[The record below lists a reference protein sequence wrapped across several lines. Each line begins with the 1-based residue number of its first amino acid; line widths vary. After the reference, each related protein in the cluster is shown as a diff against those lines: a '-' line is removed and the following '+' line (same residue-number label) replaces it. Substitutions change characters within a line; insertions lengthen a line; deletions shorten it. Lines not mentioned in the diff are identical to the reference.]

1 MSLVKRKIDEIIK
14 RETKKKEKNTLLE
27 NHLCQQKEIQK
38 QKKSQEERKN
48 SRGAPSLE
56 KDSEEAK
63 DMLNQEKRDA
73 VKTNFHCLQ
82 K

>member
-1 MSLVKRKIDEIIK
+1 MD
-14 RETKKKEKNTLLE
+14 
-27 NHLCQQKEIQK
+27 NHLGKQKEIKK

-56 KDSEEAK
+56 EDSEEAK

-73 VKTNFHCLQ
+73 VAFVQLSSNGLYTTFCICNQWLE
-82 K
+82 